1 MNLSYLK
8 SCDHFSSTWLRNRN
22 ITGITRRL
30 ATLTAHSADSLI
42 VIPVLALVWFFS
54 SEKTL
59 INLLIA
65 AYVCSVL
72 LTTIVKLTVRRKR
85 PPGDWGQI
93 YRKTDPYSFPSGHAA
108 RTIALSTI
116 FFSEP
121 AVIWGLASLLWA
133 AMVGLARNALGV
145 HYLSDI
151 AAGYLLGI
159 LTGIGVYFILPLTG
173 LI

>member
-1 MNLSYLK
+1 M
-8 SCDHFSSTWLRNRN
+8 
-22 ITGITRRL
+22 

-72 LTTIVKLTVRRKR
+72 LTTIVKFTVRRKR

-116 FFSEP
+116 FFSES

-133 AMVGLARNALGV
+133 AMVGLARIALGV
-145 HYLSDI
+145 HYLSDV

>member
-1 MNLSYLK
+1 M
-8 SCDHFSSTWLRNRN
+8 
-22 ITGITRRL
+22 

-121 AVIWGLASLLWA
+121 VVIWGLASLLWA
-133 AMVGLARNALGV
+133 AMVGLARIALGV
-145 HYLSDI
+145 HYLSDV

>member
-1 MNLSYLK
+1 M
-8 SCDHFSSTWLRNRN
+8 
-22 ITGITRRL
+22 

-116 FFSEP
+116 FFSES

-133 AMVGLARNALGV
+133 AMVGLARIALGV
-145 HYLSDI
+145 HYLSDV